1 MGQKHSFPYFK
12 DGEII
17 IELTTTQI
25 IAGQQLNG
33 FVHVNQRKAF
43 RSRGLFLSLSG
54 YEKSTFSVPSGDD
67 GKRTQLSERYPICKT
82 EWLLIDL
89 TNEKDNCIANPGQF
103 TIPFSI

>member
-1 MGQKHSFPYFK
+1 MGQKHSFSYFK
-12 DGEII
+12 DGEIV
-17 IELTTTQI
+17 IELTNTQI

-54 YEKSTFSVPSGDD
+54 YEKTTFAVWSG
-67 GKRTQLSERYPICKT
+67 GKSQSTQLSERYPICKT

-89 TNEKDNCIANPGQF
+89 TNEKAN
-103 TIPFSI
+103 

>member
-12 DGEII
+12 DGEIK

-54 YEKSTFSVPSGDD
+54 YEKSTFSRTIGDE
-67 GKRTQLSERYPICKT
+67 GKRQQLSERYPICKT

-89 TNEKDNCIANPGQF
+89 TNEKANCIANPGQF